1 MSRIVRGKLFKV
13 SYSSGRSVIVEC
25 NTDVDLLEFVIM
37 SEMTKEA
44 IKSVIEI
51 DCSVW
56 PPKTYRVA
64 IKSHPLY
71 EAHKKK
77 YERQIEKGKEAL
89 FDSIYVNCLKDGKVT
104 VDGLGTFVLDENK
117 KLKLEE

>member
-44 IKSVIEI
+44 IKSVITNGI
-51 DCSVW
+51 
-56 PPKTYRVA
+56 
-64 IKSHPLY
+64 
-71 EAHKKK
+71 
-77 YERQIEKGKEAL
+77 
-89 FDSIYVNCLKDGKVT
+89 
-104 VDGLGTFVLDENK
+104 
-117 KLKLEE
+117 